1 MLVAAAA
8 VLLQVLF
15 CITLARFVTTSLAR
29 LLRSRRGKDLAAFLL
44 LPVFA
49 LYQVITQVVPR
60 MAFEGSCG
68 RSASHGLDRWLRWLP
83 PGLAAHAVQ
92 YASAGRRR
100 RGAAVLLLLAVI
112 IVALGWLWIGI
123 LRRALVTVD
132 TSTQSSAVRQGAL
145 PFARFGLRGTVAA
158 RFWIYQRREPSSLI
172 YWGIVGVV
180 MIASSVSGL
189 LTPSYRGALLS
200 SAGIGAAL
208 LAIFHS
214 NSAGMTGPAF
224 VYEAMAMTSRRA
236 LRCYFSGQN
245 LALCLI
251 AVPLLS
257 VISFS
262 LAAVAGHPA
271 AGFIAVAVDFA
282 GIGASMALSNIFTAR
297 LPYPTEKR
305 EGSPVRGAAEGNAAR
320 ALWATLGSLLGTAV
334 AVSPVAA
341 AEVLTSTDPAAVRM
355 PVLLAC
361 AACYGLAL
369 AWAGVRIAAR
379 MAEPGT
385 AGTVPGSPAQQGVA
399 SASPGGRPP
408 GTPAGLR
415 PLRLRRGGLVLP
427 AQGRLGNRAG
437 HVTGWSGDSVRAGA
451 RAGRAR
457 TGGRGRGAGRSGPH
471 PDGPGRD
478 GPAAGAGHGRARH
491 RGHGLDGAAAAVVPR
506 PARGEPLLDR
516 PGRPGRHRR
525 LRGLGEAPAAAP
537 GGGR

>member
-1 MLVAAAA
+1 MAWLLVQLKLRSLGNSLHHSRRARIAFVLSSTLAAVVAAAVFADLAGLRGRAGAVDETTAVFTMFAFGWLVLPIFSFGLDATLDPTALAPYPLRARPLAVGLLAASATGVWPLANVLGLLGATVGLASGALGLLVALVA

-15 CITLARFVTTSLAR
+15 CITLARFVTTSMAR

-49 LYQVITQVVPR
+49 LYQVMTQVVPR
-60 MAFEGSCG
+60 MAFEGRLRPVSFT
-68 RSASHGLDRWLRWLP
+68 GLDRWLRWLP

-92 YASAGRRR
+92 YASAGRT
-100 RGAAVLLLLAVI
+100 GAALLCLLLLAAI

-132 TSTQSSAVRQGAL
+132 TSTQSSAVRLGAL

-158 RFWIYQRREPSSLI
+158 RVWIYQRREPSSLI

-180 MIASSVSGL
+180 MIASSVSSL

-282 GIGASMALSNIFTAR
+282 GIGASMALSNILTAR

-305 EGSPVRGAAEGNAAR
+305 EGSPVRGAAQGNAAR

-334 AVSPVAA
+334 AISPVAA
-341 AEVLTSTDPAAVRM
+341 AEVLTSTDPAAVRI
-355 PVLLAC
+355 PVLLVC
-361 AACYGLAL
+361 AAGYGFAL

-379 MAEPGT
+379 VAEP
-385 AGTVPGSPAQQGVA
+385 S
-399 SASPGGRPP
+399 
-408 GTPAGLR
+408 
-415 PLRLRRGGLVLP
+415 LP
-427 AQGRLGNRAG
+427 ELCQIALHSMA
-437 HVTGWSGDSVRAGA
+437 
-451 RAGRAR
+451 
-457 TGGRGRGAGRSGPH
+457 
-471 PDGPGRD
+471 
-478 GPAAGAGHGRARH
+478 
-491 RGHGLDGAAAAVVPR
+491 
-506 PARGEPLLDR
+506 
-516 PGRPGRHRR
+516 
-525 LRGLGEAPAAAP
+525 
-537 GGGR
+537 

>member
-1 MLVAAAA
+1 VAWLIVGLKLRSLANVVRSSRRARIAFILSTITATVVAIAVFTSLAGLRGHPAAVDEATAVFTMFAFAWLVLPIFSFGLDATLDPATLAPYPLRARPLAVGLLAGSAAGVWPLANVLGLLGVIVGLAHGAGLVVAPAA

-49 LYQVITQVVPR
+49 AYQVITQVVPR
-60 MAFEGSCG
+60 MAFEGRLRPVSF
-68 RSASHGLDRWLRWLP
+68 AGLDRWLRWLP

-92 YASAGRRR
+92 YASTGRT
-100 RGAAVLLLLAVI
+100 GAALLCLLLLAAV
-112 IVALGWLWIGI
+112 IVALGCLWTVI

-132 TSTQSSAVRQGAL
+132 TSTQSSAVRLGAL

-158 RFWIYQRREPSSLI
+158 RVWIYQRREPSSLI

-180 MIASSVSGL
+180 MIASSASSL

-224 VYEAMAMTSRRA
+224 VFEAMAMTSRRA
-236 LRCYFSGQN
+236 LRSYFSGQN
-245 LALCLI
+245 LALCII

-257 VISFS
+257 AISFG
-262 LAAVAGHPA
+262 LATAAGHPA

-305 EGSPVRGAAEGNAAR
+305 EGSPVRGAAEGYAAR

-334 AVSPVAA
+334 AVGLVAA
-341 AEVLTSTDPAAVRM
+341 AEVLTSTDPAAVRI
-355 PVLLAC
+355 PVLLLC
-361 AACYGLAL
+361 AAGYGIAL
-369 AWAGVRIAAR
+369 ACAGVRIAAR
-379 MAEPGT
+379 VAEQTMPELCQIALHST
-385 AGTVPGSPAQQGVA
+385 A
-399 SASPGGRPP
+399 
-408 GTPAGLR
+408 
-415 PLRLRRGGLVLP
+415 
-427 AQGRLGNRAG
+427 
-437 HVTGWSGDSVRAGA
+437 
-451 RAGRAR
+451 
-457 TGGRGRGAGRSGPH
+457 
-471 PDGPGRD
+471 
-478 GPAAGAGHGRARH
+478 
-491 RGHGLDGAAAAVVPR
+491 
-506 PARGEPLLDR
+506 
-516 PGRPGRHRR
+516 
-525 LRGLGEAPAAAP
+525 
-537 GGGR
+537 

>member
-1 MLVAAAA
+1 VAGLIAGLKLRSLGNAVRRSRRARVAFILSTTMAAVVAVSVFASLAALRGRAGAVDEVTAVFTMFAFAWLVLPIFAFGLDATLDPATLALYPLRARPLAVGLLAASAAGVWPLANVLGLLGVTAGLAGGVPGLLTAVAA

-15 CITLARFVTTSLAR
+15 CITLARFVTTGLAR

-60 MAFEGSCG
+60 MAVEGRLRPVSF
-68 RSASHGLDRWLRWLP
+68 AGLDRWLRWLP

-92 YASAGRRR
+92 YASAGRT
-100 RGAAVLLLLAVI
+100 GTALGCLLLLAAVTA
-112 IVALGWLWIGI
+112 VLGCLWIGI

-132 TSTQSSAVRQGAL
+132 TTTQSSAVHQGAL

-180 MIASSVSGL
+180 MIASSVSSL

-224 VYEAMAMTSRRA
+224 VFEAMALTGRRA

-245 LALCLI
+245 LALCII

-257 VISFS
+257 AISFG

-271 AGFIAVAVDFA
+271 AGFAAVAVDFA
-282 GIGASMALSNIFTAR
+282 GIGASMALSNVFAAR

-305 EGSPVRGAAEGNAAR
+305 EGSPVRGAAEGHAAH
-320 ALWATLGSLLGTAV
+320 ALWATLGSLLGTAL
-334 AVSPVAA
+334 AISPVAA
-341 AEVLTSTDPAAVRM
+341 AEVLTSHAPAAVCI

-361 AACYGLAL
+361 AAGYGLAL

-379 MAEPGT
+379 VAERKLPELCQIALHSMA
-385 AGTVPGSPAQQGVA
+385 
-399 SASPGGRPP
+399 
-408 GTPAGLR
+408 
-415 PLRLRRGGLVLP
+415 
-427 AQGRLGNRAG
+427 
-437 HVTGWSGDSVRAGA
+437 
-451 RAGRAR
+451 
-457 TGGRGRGAGRSGPH
+457 
-471 PDGPGRD
+471 
-478 GPAAGAGHGRARH
+478 
-491 RGHGLDGAAAAVVPR
+491 
-506 PARGEPLLDR
+506 
-516 PGRPGRHRR
+516 
-525 LRGLGEAPAAAP
+525 
-537 GGGR
+537 

>member
-1 MLVAAAA
+1 VAWLIVELKLRSLRNAVRSSRRARIAFILSTTLAAVVAAAVFGSLAALRGRPGAVDEATAVFTMFAFGWLVLPIFAFGLDATLDPALLAPYPLRPRPLAAGMLAASAAGAWPLANVLGLLGVTVGLAHGVPGLLIAPAA

-15 CITLARFVTTSLAR
+15 CITLARFATTGLAR

-60 MAFEGSCG
+60 MAFEGKL
-68 RSASHGLDRWLRWLP
+68 RPVAFAGLDRWLHWLP

-92 YASAGRRR
+92 YASVGRT
-100 RGAAVLLLLAVI
+100 GTALGCLLLLAAVT
-112 IVALGWLWIGI
+112 VLLGWIWTGI

-132 TSTQSSAVRQGAL
+132 TTTQSSVVRQGGL
-145 PFARFGLRGTVAA
+145 PFARFGLRGAVAA

-180 MIASSVSGL
+180 MVASSASSL

-245 LALCLI
+245 LALSVI
-251 AVPLLS
+251 AVPLLT
-257 VISFS
+257 VICFG
-262 LAAVAGHPA
+262 LAAAAGHPE
-271 AGFIAVAVDFA
+271 AGFLAVAVDFA
-282 GIGASMALSNIFTAR
+282 GIGASMALSNVFTVR

-305 EGSPVRGAAEGNAAR
+305 EGSPVRGASEGHAGR
-320 ALWATLGSLLGTAV
+320 ALGATFGSLLGTAV

-341 AEVLTSTDPAAVRM
+341 AEALTSADPAAVRI
-355 PVLLAC
+355 PVLLVC
-361 AACYGLAL
+361 AACYGVAL

-379 MAEPGT
+379 VAEPKL
-385 AGTVPGSPAQQGVA
+385 PELCQVA
-399 SASPGGRPP
+399 LHSMA
-408 GTPAGLR
+408 
-415 PLRLRRGGLVLP
+415 
-427 AQGRLGNRAG
+427 
-437 HVTGWSGDSVRAGA
+437 
-451 RAGRAR
+451 
-457 TGGRGRGAGRSGPH
+457 
-471 PDGPGRD
+471 
-478 GPAAGAGHGRARH
+478 
-491 RGHGLDGAAAAVVPR
+491 
-506 PARGEPLLDR
+506 
-516 PGRPGRHRR
+516 
-525 LRGLGEAPAAAP
+525 
-537 GGGR
+537 

>member
-1 MLVAAAA
+1 MAWLLVQLKLRSLGNSLHHTRRARIAFILSSTLAAVVAAAVFTSLAGLRGRAGAVDETTAVFTMFAFGWLVLPIFSFGLDATLDPAALAPYPLRARPLAVGLLAASAAGVWPLANVLGLLGVTVGLARGAGLLVAAAA

-60 MAFEGSCG
+60 MAFEGRLRPLSF
-68 RSASHGLDRWLRWLP
+68 AGLDRWLRWLP

-92 YASAGRRR
+92 FASAGRT
-100 RGAAVLLLLAVI
+100 GAALLCLLLLAAI

-180 MIASSVSGL
+180 MIASSVSSL

-379 MAEPGT
+379 LAEP
-385 AGTVPGSPAQQGVA
+385 ALPELCQVA
-399 SASPGGRPP
+399 LHS
-408 GTPAGLR
+408 
-415 PLRLRRGGLVLP
+415 
-427 AQGRLGNRAG
+427 RA
-437 HVTGWSGDSVRAGA
+437 
-451 RAGRAR
+451 
-457 TGGRGRGAGRSGPH
+457 
-471 PDGPGRD
+471 
-478 GPAAGAGHGRARH
+478 
-491 RGHGLDGAAAAVVPR
+491 
-506 PARGEPLLDR
+506 
-516 PGRPGRHRR
+516 
-525 LRGLGEAPAAAP
+525 
-537 GGGR
+537 

>member
-1 MLVAAAA
+1 MAWLIVGLKLRSLANVVRSSRRARIAFILSTTVATVVAIAVFVSLAGLRGHSAAVDEATAVFTMFAFAWLVLPIFSFGLDATLDPATLAPYPLRARPLAVGLLAASATGAWPLANVLGLLGVTVGLAHGAGLAVAPAA

-15 CITLARFVTTSLAR
+15 CLTLARFVTTSLAR

-60 MAFEGSCG
+60 MAFEG
-68 RSASHGLDRWLRWLP
+68 RLRPASFAGLDRWLRWLP

-92 YASAGRRR
+92 YASAGRI
-100 RGAAVLLLLAVI
+100 GAALLCLLLLAAV
-112 IVALGWLWIGI
+112 IVALGCLWTAI
-123 LRRALVTVD
+123 LRRAMVTVD
-132 TSTQSSAVRQGAL
+132 TSNQSSAVRQRAL

-180 MIASSVSGL
+180 MIGSSVSSL

-224 VYEAMAMTSRRA
+224 VFEAMAMTSRRA

-245 LALCLI
+245 LALCII

-257 VISFS
+257 AISFG
-262 LAAVAGHPA
+262 LATVAGHPA

-305 EGSPVRGAAEGNAAR
+305 EGSPVRGAAQGHAAR
-320 ALWATLGSLLGTAV
+320 ALWATLGSLMGTAV
-334 AVSPVAA
+334 AVGPVAA
-341 AEVLTSTDPAAVRM
+341 AEVLTSTDPAAVRI
-355 PVLLAC
+355 PVLLLC
-361 AACYGLAL
+361 AAGYGIAL
-369 AWAGVRIAAR
+369 AYAGVRIAAR
-379 MAEPGT
+379 VAEQTMPELCQIALHSMA
-385 AGTVPGSPAQQGVA
+385 
-399 SASPGGRPP
+399 
-408 GTPAGLR
+408 
-415 PLRLRRGGLVLP
+415 
-427 AQGRLGNRAG
+427 
-437 HVTGWSGDSVRAGA
+437 
-451 RAGRAR
+451 
-457 TGGRGRGAGRSGPH
+457 
-471 PDGPGRD
+471 
-478 GPAAGAGHGRARH
+478 
-491 RGHGLDGAAAAVVPR
+491 
-506 PARGEPLLDR
+506 
-516 PGRPGRHRR
+516 
-525 LRGLGEAPAAAP
+525 
-537 GGGR
+537 